1 MKIKYKI
8 FNPAGNITALVIGDD
23 YTIEE
28 RKIINDKI
36 MEKETDV
43 EQVGFLSN
51 TENRLTMAGGEFCGN
66 GARCAALYYINE
78 KKIDNINLKINNEE
92 LRAGI
97 DKNMKIWCEIPLEEY
112 KITQVDENIYKI
124 KLKGITILVI
134 SDIKQYKN
142 LKESSKELIKYY
154 NIDDSAVGVMFVE
167 RLEEYIKIYP
177 IVWVKEI
184 DTFFFEN
191 ACGSGTIA
199 VTMLESYII
208 NNSGTYKVEQPSREF
223 LETEIIIKDRVITS
237 AILKGKIGVDAT
249 IKEITI

>member
-8 FNPAGNITALVIGDD
+8 FNPAGNITALVIGDN

-36 MEKETDV
+36 MEKETNV

-51 TENRLTMAGGEFCGN
+51 IENRLTMAGGEFCGN

-78 KKIDNINLKINNEE
+78 NKVDNINLKINNNK

-112 KITQVDENIYKI
+112 YITQIDKNIYKI

-134 SDIKQYKN
+134 KDIKQYKN
-142 LKESSKELIKYY
+142 LKESAKELIKYY
-154 NIDDSAVGVMFVE
+154 NIDDSAVGVMFVK

-208 NNSGTYKVEQPSREF
+208 NKNGTYKVEQPSGEF
-223 LETEIIIKDRVITS
+223 LETEITIKNNIITE
-237 AILKGKIGVDAT
+237 AILKGKINEDRELKQ
-249 IKEITI
+249 III